1 MDRSEARETAPRY
14 LTPTEVAHDLRVSNN
29 TVYAMLSGREL
40 PAVRVR
46 GQWRIPADQYA
57 RWEEEAAAPPGAAES
72 SPLPRRQRNAGP
84 HA

>member
-1 MDRSEARETAPRY
+1 MDKSEARETAPRY

-29 TVYAMLSGREL
+29 TVYAMLIGREL

-57 RWEEEAAAPPGAAES
+57 RWEEEAAAQETTES
-72 SPLPRRQRNAGP
+72 NALSRCRRHVGPRA
-84 HA
+84 

>member
-14 LTPTEVAHDLRVSNN
+14 LTPAEVAHDLRVSNN
-29 TVYAMLSGREL
+29 TVYAMLSGHEL

-57 RWEEEAAAPPGAAES
+57 KWGEAAMAQEAAATYMPVRRRRAE
-72 SPLPRRQRNAGP
+72 PRG
-84 HA
+84 

>member
-14 LTPTEVAHDLRVSNN
+14 LTPAEVAHDLRVSNN
-29 TVYAMLSGREL
+29 TVYAMLIGREL

-57 RWEEEAAAPPGAAES
+57 RWEEEAAAQESTAATAVPLRRRKAES
-72 SPLPRRQRNAGP
+72 RG
-84 HA
+84 

>member
-1 MDRSEARETAPRY
+1 MERSEARETAPRY

-29 TVYAMLSGREL
+29 TVYAMLLGREL

-57 RWEEEAAAPPGAAES
+57 RWEEEAAAQEAAASTAAPIRRRRAE
-72 SPLPRRQRNAGP
+72 PRG
-84 HA
+84 